1 MICCKQT
8 TISILLTLF
17 IVSKHVMHFHKIFLS
32 NYNDMMIET
41 IFYFKKHFKLYIK
54 KKKNKVSKGRSKR
67 KQDFLRSYFH

>member
-41 IFYFKKHFKLYIK
+41 IFYFQKHFKLYIK

-67 KQDFLRSYFH
+67 NKIS